1 LIPSLAA
8 LLQGYAFFTRA
19 NGLDPDHDEARLAAA
34 LSEAAELAAG
44 HPEDEPAALL
54 FALTKGSRALPEGW
68 DYPVICATNLA
79 RMRGE
84 VLVVSEPWVLDDLR
98 LRVVTGSAQFDE
110 VRAWIA
116 ERVRAR
122 S

>member
-19 NGLDPDHDEARLAAA
+19 NGLDPRHEAPRLAEA
-34 LSEAAELAAG
+34 LSEAKELAAG

-54 FALTKGSRALPEGW
+54 FALTKRPRALAEGW

-79 RMRGE
+79 RMRGS
-84 VLVVSEPWVLDDLR
+84 VLVVGKQSDLDELR
-98 LRVVTGSAQFDE
+98 LRVVMGSARFED

-116 ERVRAR
+116 EHTHAG